1 MNDETSADQTD
12 LSTSP
17 PLPPY
22 VPPPPLALSHFAEPQ
37 QRLGRCDATESLGG
51 SAREEAAQRE
61 SSSSSEDRHQDP
73 CPAAD
78 GCDVIQGKNQ
88 DSDPA
93 RVNHV
98 NRGRSTEQ
106 L

>member
-37 QRLGRCDATESLGG
+37 ERLGRCDAAESLGS
-51 SAREEAAQRE
+51 SAREEVAQGE
-61 SSSSSEDRHQDP
+61 SSSTEDRHQDQ

-88 DSDPA
+88 DWDPA
-93 RVNHV
+93 RLNHV
-98 NRGRSTEQ
+98 NRGRSTEE